1 MKARPVSPERL
12 VDELV
17 ERIAGRGRAIGPD
30 QQGGA
35 QPPPHPWLRVGV
47 DGAPS
52 AGPDRIADALVAPLR
67 VLGRPAVRVDVAD
80 FLRPASIRLELGRHN
95 PDAYYERWFDL
106 AALSREVLGPLAPG
120 GTGRIL
126 TTFWNP
132 ATDRAT
138 RAPYV
143 AVPPGG
149 VLVLSGP
156 LLLGTGLDLDLTV
169 HCAQSPAALARRT
182 PEPERW
188 TLPAYARYAEEVAA
202 EHLADVVVRMDDP
215 RHPAIVERAG

>member
-1 MKARPVSPERL
+1 VKVRPVTPQRL

-17 ERIAGRGRAIGPD
+17 DRIAATAPD
-30 QQGGA
+30 A
-35 QPPPHPWLRVGV
+35 WLRVGI
-47 DGAPS
+47 DGAPG
-52 AGPDRIADALVAPLR
+52 AEPGRLADALVTPLR
-67 VLGRPAVRVDVAD
+67 VLGRPAVRVDTAD

-95 PDAYYERWFDL
+95 PDAFYERWFDL
-106 AALSREVLGPLAPG
+106 AALSREVLAPLAPG

-143 AVPPGG
+143 TVPAGG

-156 LLLGTGLDLDLTV
+156 LLLGTGLDLDLSV
-169 HCAQSPAALARRT
+169 HCGQSPAALARRLS
-182 PEPERW
+182 EADRW
-188 TLPAYARYAEEVAA
+188 TLPAYARYAEEVMP
-202 EHLADVVVRMDDP
+202 EHVADVVVRVDDP
-215 RHPAIVERAG
+215 RHPALVEPAG